1 MDGGLKAQAREFAA
15 QTSELLNG
23 TLTTGIR
30 ISPVVM
36 QDGSALM
43 GCGVTKTNPDP
54 RPIPLGRT
62 NQRVW
67 LYLLHSYGPDPEGE
81 YLAMTRSTLSLYTS
95 EYMESE
101 QLIVGIDYIREPA
114 NKYPG
119 CHLHVHG
126 DRDDLDRIYL
136 GDARDSR
143 KLRDLHLPVGGK
155 RFRPTLED
163 LIEFVITEEMA
174 IPDNGWPKVLAEHRR
189 RWEDL
194 QLKAAVRR
202 QPEVAAD
209 ALKKKGWTVSPPTSA
224 DL

>member
-1 MDGGLKAQAREFAA
+1 MDDELRAQARVFAD

-30 ISPVVM
+30 ISPVVTP
-36 QDGSALM
+36 DGSTLM

-54 RPIPLGRT
+54 RPIPLGRS

-67 LYLLHSYGPDPEGE
+67 LYLLHSYGWDPEE
-81 YLAMTRSTLSLYTS
+81 EFLTMTRSTLSLYTS
-95 EYMESE
+95 EFMEDSE
-101 QLIVGIDYIREPA
+101 LVVGMDYIREPA
-114 NKYPG
+114 NQYPG

-126 DRDDLDRIYL
+126 DRDDLDHIYL

-163 LIEFVITEEMA
+163 LIEFVVTEEMA
-174 IPDNGWPKVLAEHRR
+174 KPHKGWADVVAEHRQ
-189 RWEDL
+189 RWYEI

-202 QPEVAAD
+202 QQDVAAESLR
-209 ALKKKGWTVSPPTSA
+209 AAGWGLIPPEAT
-224 DL
+224 